1 MSNFTTIFSDH
12 FTEFLEDVHSIFP
25 DDADILTA
33 KNALTAIRK
42 ANPKLLVK
50 FWVNY
55 VVIPYKNQID
65 AGDISFFLTKD
76 YSSDVSRSENAD
88 KIMNSIDR
96 LRGPISQMNFS
107 DQEKTMKYIQN
118 LSKIALMVV

>member
-12 FTEFLEDVHSIFP
+12 FTEFLEDIHSIFP

-33 KNALTAIRK
+33 KNALTTIRK

-50 FWVNY
+50 FWINY
-55 VVIPYKNQID
+55 VVVPYKNQID
-65 AGDISFFLTKD
+65 SGDISFFLNKD

-96 LRGPISQMNFS
+96 LRGPISLMNPR